1 MEFFKL
7 MNSNVRG
14 KTMENLRNI
23 IDVRLL
29 MGDKGYQ
36 RSASKPSFVLHEIFI
51 AVHIIKGV
59 LIS

>member
-1 MEFFKL
+1 
-7 MNSNVRG
+7 MNSNVCG
-14 KTMENLRNI
+14 KTMENLRKR

-36 RSASKPSFVLHEIFI
+36 KFASKPSFVLHEIFI

-59 LIS
+59 LIN

>member
-1 MEFFKL
+1 

-36 RSASKPSFVLHEIFI
+36 RFVSKPSFVLHEIFI

>member
-1 MEFFKL
+1 